1 MLKALLNITI
11 AINLLISLTGFTL
24 SKHYCGDELVS
35 FSIDKEAKSCCT
47 TACEKCRSESH
58 YFKLDE
64 QTTSPVISQ
73 QIQPQVINLSFPV
86 LSLLNISNAQS
97 NFSSFIY
104 PTESPPG
111 KDVNHSSSYLQTF
124 LI

>member
-1 MLKALLNITI
+1 MLKVFLNITV
-11 AINLLISLTGFTL
+11 AINLLISMTGFTL

-35 FSIDKEAKSCCT
+35 FSIDKEAKSCCG
-47 TACEKCRSESH
+47 TACEKCRNESK

-64 QTTSPVISQ
+64 RTTSPVISQ
-73 QIQPQVINLSFPV
+73 QIQTPVINLSFPV
-86 LSLLNISNAQS
+86 LSLLNSSNTQS
-97 NFSSFIY
+97 NFCSFIY